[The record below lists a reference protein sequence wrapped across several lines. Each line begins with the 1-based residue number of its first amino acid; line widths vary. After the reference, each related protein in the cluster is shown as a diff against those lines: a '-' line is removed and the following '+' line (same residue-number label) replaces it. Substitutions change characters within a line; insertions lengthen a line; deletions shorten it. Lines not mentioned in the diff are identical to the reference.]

1 MGFLW
6 TEFGTLERSFES
18 SDGRYL
24 IIENDQHETR
34 KISLKKYEAA
44 IPRLRDKIAVLT
56 KQAIQIRTSQN
67 TGDWSSSEWFSDI
80 SLSNTEVSDSGGIT
94 SDETIDE
101 LNRKLEEAGERINQE
116 RELRMAA
123 SDRAEEYQE
132 KYNEAV
138 SEIDE
143 LRNAYQTI
151 KSEYEALSQRDKDV
165 AIEQEKILDAKD
177 IVGKTFDFQLKGHAQ
192 KLLALRQGIV
202 HRARLD
208 LHILKK
214 VERNVYEVELTRNGN
229 KKCFMALGFDRQTF
243 FIFTVE
249 PAHPKFRRVLSD
261 KLGFNEADLKSSADK
276 YSLEEL
282 KSIHDQTM
290 ACVN

>member
-6 TEFGTLERSFES
+6 TEFGILERSFES

-24 IIENDQHETR
+24 FIENDQHETR
-34 KISLKKYEAA
+34 KISLTKYAAA
-44 IPRLRDKIAVLT
+44 IPRLRDKIAILN
-56 KQAIQIRTSQN
+56 KRAIQIRTSQN
-67 TGDWSSSEWFSDI
+67 TGDWSTSEWFSDI
-80 SLSNTEVSDSGGIT
+80 SLSNTEVADSGGIT

-101 LNRKLEEAGERINQE
+101 LNRKLEEAEERIGKE
-116 RELRMAA
+116 RELRIAA
-123 SDRAEEYQE
+123 SNRAEEYQE
-132 KYNEAV
+132 KY
-138 SEIDE
+138 SEVVDEIQE
-143 LRNAYQTI
+143 LRTAYETI
-151 KSEYEALSQRDKDV
+151 KSEYEALSRKDKDI
-165 AIEQEKILDAKD
+165 ALDQERILDAKA

-208 LHILKK
+208 LHILRK
-214 VERNVYEVELTRNGN
+214 VERNVYEVELSRTGN
-229 KKCFMALGFDRQTF
+229 RKCFMALGFDRQTF

-249 PAHPKFRRVLSD
+249 PAHPKFRRVLLD

-290 ACVN
+290 AFLR

>member
-6 TEFGTLERSFES
+6 TEFGILERSFES

-34 KISLKKYEAA
+34 KISLAKYASA
-44 IPRLRDKIAVLT
+44 IPRLRDKIEVLT
-56 KQAIQIRTSQN
+56 KRAIQIRTSQN
-67 TGDWSSSEWFSDI
+67 TGEWSTSEWFSDL
-80 SLSNTEVSDSGGIT
+80 SLSNTKVPDSGGIT
-94 SDETIDE
+94 SDETVDE
-101 LNRKLEEAGERINQE
+101 LNRKLKEAEEQIDKE
-116 RELRMAA
+116 RELRVAA

-138 SEIDE
+138 GEIDE
-143 LRNAYQTI
+143 LRTAYETI
-151 KSEYEALSQRDKDV
+151 KSEYEALSQKDKDV
-165 AIEQEKILDAKD
+165 ALDQEKILDAKA

-208 LHILKK
+208 LHILRKI
-214 VERNVYEVELTRNGN
+214 ERNVYEVELTRNGN
-229 KKCFMALGFDRQTF
+229 RKCFMALGFDRQTF

-249 PAHPKFRRVLSD
+249 PAHPKFRQILSRE
-261 KLGFNEADLKSSADK
+261 LGFNEADLKSSADK

-282 KSIHDQTM
+282 RSIHDQVI
-290 ACVN
+290 ASIV